1 MTCELKP
8 CVTLPKPTNLPAELK
23 QYPSIGSN
31 PISEIK
37 PLITSCDGCVVN
49 KQLLSTKQDVPP
61 RVVTISVEPTC

>member
-1 MTCELKP
+1 MICELKP
-8 CVTLPKPTNLPAELK
+8 CITLPKPVSLPAEPK
-23 QYPSIGSN
+23 PYPISGSN
-31 PISEIK
+31 SISEIK